1 MNIIFVKHGRKYH
14 QDDVNRLFESL
25 YQYRPDFK
33 YFCYTEE
40 EEFRFSTIDR
50 RINIIKI
57 PHKPFL
63 KKWWNKLALFSE
75 KFPLHGKTIY
85 FDLDTQINEDPFEF
99 IDDIDWS
106 ALTLINCHWKSD
118 KIYDRSTNY
127 DVRINSSIMAWDADN
142 PKLYKLW
149 DHFINSGLKDYFL
162 RKYKGID
169 RYIVHEGFEYKTLD
183 PKYINSYK
191 FEKEKKAPITT
202 FEEID
207 YEEFIGVISKS

>member
-63 KKWWNKLALFSE
+63 KKWWNKLALFS
-75 KFPLHGKTIY
+75 
-85 FDLDTQINEDPFEF
+85 N
-99 IDDIDWS
+99 
-106 ALTLINCHWKSD
+106 TLN
-118 KIYDRSTNY
+118 
-127 DVRINSSIMAWDADN
+127 
-142 PKLYKLW
+142 
-149 DHFINSGLKDYFL
+149 
-162 RKYKGID
+162 
-169 RYIVHEGFEYKTLD
+169 
-183 PKYINSYK
+183 
-191 FEKEKKAPITT
+191 
-202 FEEID
+202 
-207 YEEFIGVISKS
+207 